1 MEKLFEIA
9 ELLKIKPD
17 NLIKK
22 VKDFTGGNL
31 GELIN
36 ESNFSDIGSYC
47 LEYKK
52 DNEMYRICVSA
63 IEANGIRRN
72 RYNRSKINIF
82 YIDENGHKLNKG

>member
-9 ELLKIKPD
+9 KLLKIKPD

-22 VKDFTGGNL
+22 VTDYVGNDL
-31 GELIN
+31 GTLIN
-36 ESNFSDIGSYC
+36 EDNFLDVGSYY

-52 DNEMYRICVSA
+52 DNKMYRICISV

-82 YIDENGHKLNKG
+82 YIDENGRKIK